1 MCLATSIFFRCLSRP
16 FPHPAAPSSFS
27 FFRRATS
34 HPFLPFNFVPL
45 CMYPFAFSLSKP
57 ASHDRKKT
65 GSYRHTDEC
74 NASALSL
81 SLSLSLCFS
90 FVVQDASLGEF
101 LEDYKAYAKLATTGG
116 FARSQKRFTACN
128 SLAVIE
134 TDITRARSRSVCLNS
149 TRVYFCLLR
158 FHTLCFVILLFSYP
172 PLRSMCLVNVRSHEE
187 LN

>member
-1 MCLATSIFFRCLSRP
+1 MPRLTLSCLSISFLSVCIRSP
-16 FPHPAAPSSFS
+16 SLCPNQPATIEKRQAHIDTLTN
-27 FFRRATS
+27 ATPLLS
-34 HPFLPFNFVPL
+34 H
-45 CMYPFAFSLSKP
+45 
-57 ASHDRKKT
+57 
-65 GSYRHTDEC
+65 
-74 NASALSL
+74 